1 MTSPFD
7 TPEDVQ
13 LTLKY
18 APPWARDRAQAAKPD
33 ATQPPDKCES
43 RRQHLDDIQ
52 AFSGDR
58 AVLDMQARLALQPE
72 SVPEPPSQIAAGRSI
87 GRIAL
92 QTCGV
97 SGVAAI
103 IAWVIVSAPNEVLPG
118 RDGLQERLAAAPS
131 FSSDQQHSSPAVPA
145 LRPDRAAAQPGL
157 QRLATPASEPARPL
171 QPSLVAA
178 ATAVEHKTPDA
189 TNISPP
195 AQPKAATMITRQI
208 DADEVTSLIARGE
221 ELINTG
227 DLSSARLLL
236 RRAAE
241 AGNARAAFA
250 LARTFDPNA
259 LKALGLRDGAPDLA
273 EARFWYERA
282 VKLGSP
288 DAPQQL
294 QQLAT
299 ASAQ

>member
-7 TPEDVQ
+7 APEDVQ

-33 ATQPPDKCES
+33 AAQPPDKCES

-58 AVLDMQARLALQPE
+58 AVLDMQTRLALQPE

-87 GRIAL
+87 ERIVL
-92 QTCGV
+92 QACGV
-97 SGVAAI
+97 SGIAAVI
-103 IAWVIVSAPNEVLPG
+103 SWVIVSVPNEVLPG
-118 RDGLQERLAAAPS
+118 RDALLRLAAAPS
-131 FSSDQQHSSPAVPA
+131 FSSDQQHSSPTVPA
-145 LRPDRAAAQPGL
+145 LRHDRAAAQPGL
-157 QRLATPASEPARPL
+157 QRPATPASEPARSLP
-171 QPSLVAA
+171 PSTVAA
-178 ATAVEHKTPDA
+178 ATAVEHKAPDA
-189 TNISPP
+189 TNIPPP

-208 DADEVTSLIARGE
+208 DADEVSSLIARGE
-221 ELINTG
+221 ELIDTG

-250 LARTFDPNA
+250 LAGTFDPNVLA
-259 LKALGLRDGAPDLA
+259 KHGSQELGADPDM
-273 EARFWYERA
+273 ARLWYERA
-282 VKLGSP
+282 RALGAD
-288 DAPQQL
+288 DAPERQH
-294 QQLAT
+294 QLANST
-299 ASAQ
+299 H

>member
-13 LTLKY
+13 LSLKY

-33 ATQPPDKCES
+33 AAQPPDKCES
-43 RRQHLDDIQ
+43 RRQHLDDI
-52 AFSGDR
+52 GDR

-87 GRIAL
+87 ERIAL

-103 IAWVIVSAPNEVLPG
+103 IAWVIVSAPNEAVTG
-118 RDGLQERLAAAPS
+118 INILQERLAAAPS
-131 FSSDQQHSSPAVPA
+131 FSSDQQHSSPTVPA
-145 LRPDRAAAQPGL
+145 LRHDRAAAQPGL
-157 QRLATPASEPARPL
+157 QRLATPASEPARSLP
-171 QPSLVAA
+171 PSIVA
-178 ATAVEHKTPDA
+178 ATAVEHKAPDA
-189 TNISPP
+189 TNIPPP

-208 DADEVTSLIARGE
+208 DADEVASLIARGE
-221 ELINTG
+221 ELIDTG

-250 LARTFDPNA
+250 LAGTFDPNVLA
-259 LKALGLRDGAPDLA
+259 KHGSQELGADPDM
-273 EARFWYERA
+273 ARLWYERA
-282 VKLGSP
+282 RALGAD
-288 DAPQQL
+288 DAPERL
-294 QQLAT
+294 HQLANST
-299 ASAQ
+299 L

>member
-18 APPWARDRAQAAKPD
+18 APPWARDRARAAKPD
-33 ATQPPDKCES
+33 AAQPPDKCES

-58 AVLDMQARLALQPE
+58 AVLNMQARLALQPE

-87 GRIAL
+87 ERMAL

-97 SGVAAI
+97 SGIAAV
-103 IAWVIVSAPNEVLPG
+103 IAWVIVSVPNEVLPG
-118 RDGLQERLAAAPS
+118 RDALLRLAAAPS
-131 FSSDQQHSSPAVPA
+131 FSSDQQHSPPAVPA
-145 LRPDRAAAQPGL
+145 PRHDRAAAQPGL
-157 QRLATPASEPARPL
+157 QSEPARSLP
-171 QPSLVAA
+171 PSIVAA

-189 TNISPP
+189 TNIPPP
-195 AQPKAATMITRQI
+195 AQPKAATLITRQI
-208 DADEVTSLIARGE
+208 DADEVTSMIARGE
-221 ELINTG
+221 ELIDTG

-294 QQLAT
+294 HQLAT
-299 ASAQ
+299 AQ

>member
-33 ATQPPDKCES
+33 AAQPPDKSEL

-72 SVPEPPSQIAAGRSI
+72 SVPEPPSQIAAGRSLE
-87 GRIAL
+87 RIAL

-103 IAWVIVSAPNEVLPG
+103 VAWVIVSVPNEVLPG
-118 RDGLQERLAAAPS
+118 MDALQRLAAAPS
-131 FSSDQQHSSPAVPA
+131 FSSDQQHSPPAVPA
-145 LRPDRAAAQPGL
+145 PRHDRAAAQPGL
-157 QRLATPASEPARPL
+157 QSEPARSP
-171 QPSLVAA
+171 PSIVAA

-189 TNISPP
+189 TNIPP
-195 AQPKAATMITRQI
+195 SAQSKAATMITRQI

-221 ELINTG
+221 ELIDTG

-250 LARTFDPNA
+250 LAGTFDPNVLA
-259 LKALGLRDGAPDLA
+259 KHGSQELGADPDMAHL
-273 EARFWYERA
+273 WYERA
-282 VKLGSP
+282 RALGAD
-288 DAPQQL
+288 DAPERQH
-294 QQLAT
+294 QLANST
-299 ASAQ
+299 H

>member
-33 ATQPPDKCES
+33 AAQPPDKCELQ
-43 RRQHLDDIQ
+43 RQHLDDIQ
-52 AFSGDR
+52 GFSGDR

-87 GRIAL
+87 ERIAL

-97 SGVAAI
+97 SGIAAV
-103 IAWVIVSAPNEVLPG
+103 IAWVIVSVPNEVLPG
-118 RDGLQERLAAAPS
+118 RDALLRLAAAPS
-131 FSSDQQHSSPAVPA
+131 FSSDQQHSPPAVPA
-145 LRPDRAAAQPGL
+145 PRHDRAAAQPGL
-157 QRLATPASEPARPL
+157 QSEPARSLP
-171 QPSLVAA
+171 PSIVAA

-189 TNISPP
+189 TNIPPP

-208 DADEVTSLIARGE
+208 DADEVTSMIARGE
-221 ELINTG
+221 ELIVTG

-294 QQLAT
+294 HQLAT
-299 ASAQ
+299 AQ

>member
-33 ATQPPDKCES
+33 AAQPPDKCES

-87 GRIAL
+87 ERIAL

-103 IAWVIVSAPNEVLPG
+103 IAWVIVSAPNDAVTG
-118 RDGLQERLAAAPS
+118 INILQPRLAAAPS
-131 FSSDQQHSSPAVPA
+131 FSSDQQHSPPAVPA
-145 LRPDRAAAQPGL
+145 PRHDRAVAQPGL
-157 QRLATPASEPARPL
+157 QRLATPASEPARSLP
-171 QPSLVAA
+171 PSIVAA

-189 TNISPP
+189 TNIPPP

-250 LARTFDPNA
+250 LAGTFDPNVLA
-259 LKALGLRDGAPDLA
+259 KHGSQELGADPDM
-273 EARFWYERA
+273 ARLWYERA
-282 VKLGSP
+282 RALGAD
-288 DAPQQL
+288 DAPERL
-294 QQLAT
+294 HQLANST
-299 ASAQ
+299 L

>member
-33 ATQPPDKCES
+33 AAQPPDKCES

-87 GRIAL
+87 ERIAL

-97 SGVAAI
+97 SGIAAV
-103 IAWVIVSAPNEVLPG
+103 IAWVIVSVPNEVLPG
-118 RDGLQERLAAAPS
+118 RDALLRLAAAPS
-131 FSSDQQHSSPAVPA
+131 FSSDQQHSPPAVPA
-145 LRPDRAAAQPGL
+145 PRHDRAAAQPGL
-157 QRLATPASEPARPL
+157 QSEPARSLP
-171 QPSLVAA
+171 PSIVAA

-189 TNISPP
+189 TNIPPP

-208 DADEVTSLIARGE
+208 DADEVTSMIARGE
-221 ELINTG
+221 ELIDTG

-294 QQLAT
+294 QLLAT